1 MFNLRLMYIMLSMSM
16 SMVWCNHKK
25 HCSGVNPLSMPSQP
39 FAGRF
44 YLYASTSC
52 YDSTS
57 TKYRYGLFN
66 NKGSKCEVI
75 DFYSNGR
82 SYEQNKATHFID
94 YAYNEN
100 TKDCDVTVFDYYTL
114 NSTYSESNLG
124 VYVAESKG
132 YYDDKKM
139 HGGSSS
145 SSSSS
150 EEKKAVSQGKHRFFF
165 TCLANQ
171 ADYKVFYVCTKF
183 NHLSQNKPV
192 VWILTSSAKP
202 SPATIESIKSCLSS
216 NNVNIYDSLTFI
228 DHSSSCNYKKPQDS
242 YGGYSYSG

>member
-1 MFNLRLMYIMLSMSM
+1 MDTFWMKCIMLSMSM
-16 SMVWCNHKK
+16 GMVWSNHK
-25 HCSGVNPLSMPSQP
+25 HCNGVTPLPKPSQP
-39 FAGRF
+39 FAGRW
-44 YLYASTSC
+44 YVYATTPC
-52 YDSTS
+52 YDSAS

-66 NKGSKCEVI
+66 NKVCKCEVI

-82 SYEQNKATHFID
+82 SYEVNKPTHFID

-100 TKDCDVTVFDYYTL
+100 TKDSDITVFDYYTL

-139 HGGSSS
+139 HPGSSG

-150 EEKKAVSQGKHRFFF
+150 EENKKSLADGKHRFFF

-171 ADYKVFYVCTKF
+171 PDYKVFYVCTKF
-183 NHLSQNKPV
+183 HHLSHGQPV
-192 VWILTSSAKP
+192 VWVLTSSATP
-202 SPATIESIKSCLSS
+202 SPGTIESVKTCLKS
-216 NNVNIYDSLTFI
+216 NNVNVYDSLTVVN
-228 DHSSSCNYKKPQDS
+228 HSSCNYKKAQDS
-242 YGGYSYSG
+242 YGGYSYSR